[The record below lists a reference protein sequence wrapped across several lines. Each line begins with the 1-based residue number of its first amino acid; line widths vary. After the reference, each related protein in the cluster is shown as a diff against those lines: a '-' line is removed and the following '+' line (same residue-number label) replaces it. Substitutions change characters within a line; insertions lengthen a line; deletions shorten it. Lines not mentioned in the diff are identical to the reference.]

1 MVFINIFF
9 CAHVFIDSVNTTFT
23 EIMHRDAM
31 ATATFCTDTHPK
43 STCLNNLIHAHL
55 SLLDFDSRYKNSN
68 NDFFSPTR
76 TPVISVSGDV
86 NNMIV
91 ESAEAE
97 HV

>member
-1 MVFINIFF
+1 M
-9 CAHVFIDSVNTTFT
+9 
-23 EIMHRDAM
+23 
-31 ATATFCTDTHPK
+31 K
-43 STCLNNLIHAHL
+43 S
-55 SLLDFDSRYKNSN
+55 KNYQYAGGQRGYDKNKSDKSIIGN
-68 NDFFSPTR
+68 FFSPTR